1 MKWLLSIPFL
11 LAVIVCGQSPV
22 VTFFNR
28 VGPAAPAMDTNGLLA
43 WYRADAEAYAQSAS
57 VTNWTDQHAA
67 FDLIDYLGAGTHPTF
82 QTNQV
87 NGYPALL
94 FDGTDDIL
102 YANAVNHT
110 GTGVTVLAVV
120 SVETA
125 KNFGI
130 FMSFNE
136 VAGPP
141 TKIFEQRLSG
151 PVGGTNMTL
160 AAYQG
165 ASPAVSLVNLTNV
178 GFRLIIARRDDTA
191 GISGIT
197 VHPNAEITASEA
209 GTSDWYRISVG
220 DRVAGVTTLPLH
232 CRVAEMAVFG
242 FSLGSLD
249 MSNRVNYFTNKYN
262 LQ

>member
-1 MKWLLSIPFL
+1 MKWLLTIPFL

-28 VGPAAPAMDTNGLLA
+28 TGPAFALNTNGLLA
-43 WYRADAEAYAQSAS
+43 WYKADAEAYAHNAE
-57 VTNWTDQHAA
+57 VTTWTDQQNA
-67 FDLIDYLGAGTHPTF
+67 FDLIDYAGAGTHPTF
-82 QTNQV
+82 KTNQL

-94 FDGTDDIL
+94 FDGSDDIL
-102 YANAVNHT
+102 FANAVNHT

-130 FMSFNE
+130 LMTFDELGS
-136 VAGPP
+136 PP
-141 TKIFEQRLSG
+141 VKIFEQRLSG
-151 PVGGTNMTL
+151 PSGGTNMTL

-165 ASPAVSLVNLTNV
+165 ASPAVSLLNLTNV
-178 GFRLIIARRDDTA
+178 GYRLIIARRDDTA
-191 GISGIT
+191 GVSGIT
-197 VHPNAEITASEA
+197 VHPNAEITSSEA
-209 GTSDWYRISVG
+209 GTSSWYLMSVG
-220 DRVAGVTTLPLH
+220 GRADGTAVLPLH
-232 CRVAEMAVFG
+232 CHVAEMAVFG